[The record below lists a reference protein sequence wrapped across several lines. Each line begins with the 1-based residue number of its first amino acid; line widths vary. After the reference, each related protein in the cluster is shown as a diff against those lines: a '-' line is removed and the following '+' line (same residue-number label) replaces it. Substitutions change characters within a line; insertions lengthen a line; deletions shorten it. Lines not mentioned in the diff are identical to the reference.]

1 LQEYPGDEFLLVYDF
16 DFKFGQNFFIV
27 LSEESKERLLNVS
40 MDFMCAVLAITNKN
54 GKKEISLTYK
64 CLLSTFM

>member
-1 LQEYPGDEFLLVYDF
+1 MWNCVCLQEYPGDEFLLVYDF

-54 GKKEISLTYK
+54 GKKRSL
-64 CLLSTFM
+64 